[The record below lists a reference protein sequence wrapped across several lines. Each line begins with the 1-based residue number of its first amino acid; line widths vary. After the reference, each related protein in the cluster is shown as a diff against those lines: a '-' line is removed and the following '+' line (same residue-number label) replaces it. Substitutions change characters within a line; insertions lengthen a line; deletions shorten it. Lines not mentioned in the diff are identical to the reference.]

1 MTKFESISSRRG
13 KKFSWKILAIVIC
26 SLLLALLAG
35 TGFYAN
41 KWYKDNLQSVDSLE
55 SSVPVVVPS
64 GATTDQI
71 GELLERKNV
80 IKSKNAFYW
89 YVRLSRQNESFQAG
103 SYLIKPGDDV
113 ESIVNKIVKGEVD
126 VELFTILPTQRI
138 DQLKT
143 SFVEAGF
150 TRDEVNA
157 GFDPKLYENSPVRKY
172 TPAGAGL
179 EGYIYPESFE
189 LSSTTTVSE
198 IINQS
203 LDELFNVLTPQLRSD
218 LAEQGLTV
226 HQSLIMASIVE
237 NEVNNAIDR
246 PMVAQVFLKRYKE
259 GISLGSDPTAF
270 YGSLI
275 NGVEKSVFVDS
286 PYNTRVYTGLPPGPI
301 SNVSQLSLDAVAHPA
316 STDYLFFVAGDDG
329 VTYFSKTLAEHEALT
344 AQHCTE
350 LCQ

>member
-1 MTKFESISSRRG
+1 MSSAGSKSKR
-13 KKFSWKILAIVIC
+13 FSWRILVI
-26 SLLLALLAG
+26 SIFILIMILIAG
-35 TGFYAN
+35 AGFFAN
-41 KWYKDNLQSVDSLE
+41 KWYKYNLQPVSSLE
-55 SSVPVVVPS
+55 SSVPVVIPS

-80 IKSKNAFYW
+80 IKSKKAFYW

-113 ESIVNKIVKGEVD
+113 ESIVDKIVKGEID

-143 SFVEAGF
+143 SFVKAGF
-150 TRDEVNA
+150 SREEVNE
-157 GFDPKLYENSPVRKY
+157 GFEPKLYADSPVRKY
-172 TPAGAGL
+172 APPGAGL

-189 LSSTTTVSE
+189 LSPTTTVAD

-203 LDELFNVLTPQLRSD
+203 LDELNNVLNPQLRSD

-226 HQSLIMASIVE
+226 HEALIMSSIVE
-237 NEVNNAIDR
+237 NEVNNAVDR

-286 PYNTRVYTGLPPGPI
+286 PYNTRIYTGLPPGPI

-316 STDYLFFVAGDDG
+316 DTDYLFFVAGDDG